1 MTSSLSLLL
10 RPLVALEAWFARR
23 TRALSGPR
31 APMLAAVLVPLLFGL
46 MSLMLGQDDGWDM
59 KNYHLY
65 NPHALLNGRMGV
77 DIAPGQWQSYF
88 NPTLDLPY
96 YLMTAWFPGP
106 VTGFVFGVLHG
117 LNFVLLFA
125 IARCVLGADQG
136 GGYRVPLLLGI
147 AGACSA
153 GFLSELGNSMGDN
166 MTALLVLGALLI
178 LLRRWDQLQQWS
190 RAAVLAAL
198 GAGFVMGLGTGLKLT
213 NATYAL
219 ALCAAFAVAP
229 GTLWLRFRLAFL
241 FGVATL
247 AGIAVTAGWWLLKM
261 WQAFG
266 NPLFPQFNGI
276 FRSPLAQQVAVMDA
290 FHLPKNALEALFWP
304 IVFTFD
310 FLRVSE
316 VALRQ
321 TIWPIVYLLF
331 IGVCAYLLFVRVT
344 KRRDGKPAL
353 APRACFVLVFFA
365 LGYLGWMK
373 LFSIHRY
380 LIPIEM
386 LAPLVVW
393 VLLQRV
399 LAPGAAR
406 RVGGW
411 VLAFTT
417 LAVFPFVTWGH
428 APWASKSFSAEL
440 PPFAQPAST
449 IVFTAHVHPPMGW
462 MATLMPKEV
471 SVVSL
476 VGFPSTPAHV
486 DRINAVIASRPGPHY
501 AMLYAN
507 KNYKQDSVPRKL
519 KLAQML
525 GLTESEAGCA
535 KLDRILKRVRF
546 QVQMQPLAGAPG
558 GQHCALELQPKY
570 RMDLPA
576 LDRAV
581 VAEAQKTLQGYGLAL
596 DGTACKIYP
605 AHIGADPYPY
615 QLCPVMVVP
624 R

>member
-1 MTSSLSLLL
+1 MTPSTPLPL
-10 RPLVALEAWFARR
+10 RPFAALEAWFARR

-31 APMLAAVLVPLLFGL
+31 APFIAALLVPLLFGL

-59 KNYHLY
+59 KNYHIY
-65 NPHALLNGRMGV
+65 NPYALLNDRMDI
-77 DIAPGQWQSYF
+77 DIAPAQWHSYF
-88 NPTLDLPY
+88 NPTLDIPY
-96 YLMTAWFPGP
+96 YLMTTWFPGP
-106 VTGFVFGVLHG
+106 VVGFVFGVLHG
-117 LNFVLLFA
+117 LNFVLVFA
-125 IARCVLGADQG
+125 IARNVLGADQG
-136 GGYRVPLLLGI
+136 GGYRVPLLLAV

-166 MTALLVLGALLI
+166 MTALLVLAALLI
-178 LLRRWDQLQQWS
+178 LLKRWDQLQQWS
-190 RAAVLAAL
+190 RAAVLAVL
-198 GAGFVMGLGTGLKLT
+198 LAGFVMGLGTGLKLT
-213 NATYAL
+213 NATYAV
-219 ALCAAFAVAP
+219 ALCAAFFVAP

-247 AGIAVTAGWWLLKM
+247 AGIAITAGWWWLKM

-266 NPLFPQFNGI
+266 NPLFPQFNSI
-276 FRSPLAQQVAVMDA
+276 FRSPLAQQVAVMDT
-290 FHLPKNALEALFWP
+290 FHFPHNALETLFWP
-304 IVFTFD
+304 VVFTFD

-316 VALRQ
+316 VELRQ

-331 IGVCAYLLFVRVT
+331 IGVCAYLLYLRVAR
-344 KRRDGKPAL
+344 KSDGKPAL
-353 APRACFVLVFFA
+353 APRACFLLLFFA
-365 LGYLGWMK
+365 LGYLAWLK

-380 LIPIEM
+380 LIPIEL

-399 LAPGAAR
+399 LPQGAAR

-428 APWASKSFSAEL
+428 APWASKSFSAEV
-440 PPFAQPAST
+440 PPFTQPGST
-449 IVFTAHVHPPMGW
+449 IVFTAHVHPAMGW

-476 VGFPSTPAHV
+476 VGFPGTQAYT
-486 DRINAVIASRPGPHY
+486 DRINAVIAGRPGPHY
-501 AMLYAN
+501 AMLFAS

-525 GLTESEAGCA
+525 GLTDSAAGCA
-535 KLDRILKRVRF
+535 KLDGILKRVRF
-546 QVQMQPLAGAPG
+546 QVQMLPLEGAPG

-581 VAEAQKTLQGYGLAL
+581 VTEAQKTLQGYGLAL
-596 DGTACKIYP
+596 DGAACKIYP
-605 AHIGADPYPY
+605 AFIGADPYPY
-615 QLCPVMVVP
+615 QLCPVKAAP